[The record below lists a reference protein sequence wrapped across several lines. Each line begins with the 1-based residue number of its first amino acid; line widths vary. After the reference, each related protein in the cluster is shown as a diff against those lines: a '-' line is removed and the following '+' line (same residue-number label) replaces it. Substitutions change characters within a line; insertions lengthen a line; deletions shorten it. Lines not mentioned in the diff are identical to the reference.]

1 LQFFSIYNI
10 IKNNRANG
18 GKGGAMFLSGSN
30 SGADIEGVAF
40 EGNVARDGGGGISVE
55 KNSIVRMNSVIANNN
70 VAVDPSVPADG
81 DHVSSGGF
89 LQAYFAGPLL
99 VRNVSMGHNRAD
111 NSGGAMQLEAT
122 AGAFHKVVF
131 ENNTAKYGN
140 GGALLATGSSEIHL
154 LETTMTNNVAKM
166 GAGGHVAISSSK
178 LVVHDQETAMQWP
191 KSAPTFTTGFELM
204 VTRPTTMSG
213 GTAEYGGSI
222 SATGTVSCT
231 F

>member
-1 LQFFSIYNI
+1 
-10 IKNNRANG
+10 
-18 GKGGAMFLSGSN
+18 MFLSGSN
-30 SGADIEGVAF
+30 SGADIERVAF
-40 EGNVARDGGGGISVE
+40 EGNVARDGGGGIRVE
-55 KNSIVRMNSVIANNN
+55 MNAIVRMNSVIANNN
-70 VAVDPSVPADG
+70 FAVDPRKSAAVLCDCVPVKE

-99 VRNVSMGHNRAD
+99 MRNVSMVHNRAD
-111 NSGGAMQLEAT
+111 NSGGAIQLEAT
-122 AGAFHKVVF
+122 AGAFHKVIF

-140 GGALLATGSSEIHL
+140 GGGLLATGSSEIHL